1 MLEVLLR
8 RVNWVGVRRG
18 MTGSRVWMALGII
31 AAGFRVL
38 RWVSRSHED
47 ILYRTA
53 LRPGDG
59 FEILT
64 KERGS

>member
-1 MLEVLLR
+1 
-8 RVNWVGVRRG
+8 
-18 MTGSRVWMALGII
+18 MALGII

-38 RWVSRSHED
+38 RWVSRSDDD

-53 LRPGDG
+53 LRPGDR